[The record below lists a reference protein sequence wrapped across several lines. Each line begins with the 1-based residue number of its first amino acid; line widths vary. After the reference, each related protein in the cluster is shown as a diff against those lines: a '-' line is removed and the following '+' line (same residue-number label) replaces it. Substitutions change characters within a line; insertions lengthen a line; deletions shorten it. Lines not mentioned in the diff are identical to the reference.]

1 VKEIMS
7 VLFENRQLV
16 VPGELLAEGDFKV
29 GEGTFRENNKIFA
42 SQIGLAT
49 LKGKTIY
56 VTALAGS
63 YMPHVGDIVIGKV
76 YSISLTSWQVDICSP
91 YAGILHISNVVRRPF
106 NAMKSDLREIFDIG
120 DIIVTKVIAFD
131 RLQDPALTVKGRD
144 LGKLRGGTII
154 EIPPSKIP
162 RLIGRKGSMIN
173 MIKEQTH
180 AKIVVGQNGRIWI
193 VGKRPGDEIEVIRA
207 IRKIEREAHTTGL
220 TDRVRELFVE

>member
-1 VKEIMS
+1 MS

-16 VPGELLAEGDFKV
+16 VPGEQLAEGDFTA
-29 GEGTFRENNKIFA
+29 GEGAYRENNKIFA

-56 VTALAGS
+56 VTALAGT
-63 YMPHVGDIVIGKV
+63 YIPYIGDIVIGKV
-76 YSISLTSWQVDICSP
+76 YNIALTSWHVDICSP

-106 NAMKSDLREIFDIG
+106 NATKSDLREIFDIG
-120 DIIVTKVIAFD
+120 DILVAKIIAFD
-131 RLQDPALTVKGRD
+131 RLQDPALTVKGQD

-154 EIPPSKIP
+154 EITPSKIP

-180 AKIVVGQNGRIWI
+180 AKIAVGQNGRIWI
-193 VGKRPGDEIEVIRA
+193 VGKETGDEIEVIRA
-207 IRKIEREAHTTGL
+207 IRKIEKEAHTTGL
-220 TDRVRELFVE
+220 TDRVRELFDD

>member
-1 VKEIMS
+1 MS

-16 VPGELLAEGDFKV
+16 VPGELLAEGDFMA
-29 GEGTFRENNKIFA
+29 GEGAYRENGKIIA
-42 SQIGLAT
+42 SLIGLAA

-63 YMPHVGDIVIGKV
+63 YIPYIDDIVIGKV
-76 YSISLTSWQVDICSP
+76 YNISLTSWHVDICSP
-91 YAGILHISNVVRRPF
+91 YAGILHISNVIRRPF
-106 NAMKSDLREIFDIG
+106 NASKSDLREIFDVG
-120 DIIVTKVIAFD
+120 DIIVAKIIAFD

-173 MIKEQTH
+173 MIKEQTQ
-180 AKIVVGQNGRIWI
+180 ARIAVGQNGRIWI
-193 VGKRPGDEIEVIRA
+193 LGKEAGDEIQVIRA
-207 IRKIEREAHTTGL
+207 IRKIEKEAHTTGL
-220 TDRVRELFVE
+220 TDRIRELFVD